1 MTIKETIEQIKN
13 NLDTSYLKLQELKY
27 EEGFETFVRLQ
38 LLDIITIIERLQES
52 IYSQKSKQ
60 NTIKRQGKKG

>member
-1 MTIKETIEQIKN
+1 MTIKENIEQIKN

-27 EEGFETFVRLQ
+27 KEGFETFVRLQ

-52 IYSQKSKQ
+52 IYSQNSKQ